1 MLEAGIKGQHT
12 IIVEKE
18 NTAKRYVSSI
28 RDTGNDRPDRGDRME
43 ECCR

>member
-12 IIVEKE
+12 
-18 NTAKRYVSSI
+18 SI